1 MTNRDMLMNWI
12 KKGLI
17 YTPKGNLWWAKTHAM
32 IPTPISISHGIIRIF
47 ITSCDEK
54 MIGRIGYVDVNASNP
69 NEIIA
74 VSQEP
79 ILSIGQPGTFDE
91 NGVLVTSCVSIDDN
105 TKYLYY
111 VGFELGH
118 QIRYRLLSGVAI
130 STDGGNTFTRVKKT
144 PVLERS
150 DKELYFRGGPFIIL
164 DNNIFKLWYVA
175 GSEWTSIEGKE
186 MPIYDIRY
194 QESKDGIHWADQGK
208 VCIKIDHDDEHGFGR
223 PYVIKDKDKYRMFYS
238 VRRRSFAAYRMGYAE
253 SPDGIHWDRK
263 DNELGL
269 DVSASGWDS
278 DAIMYAAVVNAG
290 GKTYLFYNGND
301 FGKDGFGYAELE
313 V

>member
-1 MTNRDMLMNWI
+1 MKWK

-17 YTPKGNLWWAKTHAM
+17 YTSTGDLPWAKTHAM
-32 IPTPISISHGIIRIF
+32 IPTPDLISDQIIRLY
-47 ITSCDEK
+47 ITCCDENGMGRVGYIDVDANTPSK
-54 MIGRIGYVDVNASNP
+54 IIKISEKPVLDIGI
-69 NEIIA
+69 
-74 VSQEP
+74 
-79 ILSIGQPGTFDE
+79 PGTFDE
-91 NGVLVTSCVSIDDN
+91 NGVLQCSILTMPN
-105 TKYLYY
+105 GQKYLYY
-111 VGFELGH
+111 VGFELG
-118 QIRYRLLSGVAI
+118 QKIRYRLLTGLAI

-150 DKELYFRGGPFIIL
+150 DKELYFRCGPFVIL

-175 GSEWTSIEGKE
+175 GSEWTSLEGKE

-194 QESKDGIHWADQGK
+194 QESRDGIHWADQGT
-208 VCIKIDHDDEHGFGR
+208 VCIKIEHEDEHGFGR

-253 SPDGIHWDRK
+253 SLDGIHWVRQDH
-263 DNELGL
+263 ELGL

-278 DAIMYAAVVNAG
+278 NAIMYAAVIVAG

-301 FGKDGFGYAELE
+301 FGKNGFGYAVLE
-313 V
+313 SW